1 MSNKPTYGLA
11 DVIEK
16 WANRFGIRLDRDP
29 EQIS

>member
-1 MSNKPTYGLA
+1 MLNKPTHDFV

-16 WANRFGIRLDRDP
+16 WANRFGIRLDRDT